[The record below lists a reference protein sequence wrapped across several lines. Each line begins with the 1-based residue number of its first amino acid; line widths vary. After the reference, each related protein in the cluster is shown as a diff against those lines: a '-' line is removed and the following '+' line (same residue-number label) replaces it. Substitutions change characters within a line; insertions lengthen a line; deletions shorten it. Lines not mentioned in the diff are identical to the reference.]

1 MTIKEAILKS
11 LSDLQ
16 KPLNYMEIH
25 DHIIDK
31 GYYEF
36 KVGKTPPAT
45 ISAQLGDFIRN
56 GDTRVKRIKGK
67 GGSYLYYLTKDED
80 VIDIDLVNQVS
91 PGTKP
96 KTKSKTFSERDLHL
110 LLSSLL
116 KNTGVY
122 SKTIF
127 HEKSKNNKDSHQKW
141 IHPDMVGIR
150 FLNLHNKVSQAFL
163 RSVNRADTFKMTSY
177 EIKKEINTD
186 YELKKCFFQAVSNS
200 SWANFGYLVAFEIS
214 DALYE
219 EMERLNQSFGI
230 GIIELSP
237 NPFQS
242 NILFP
247 AKYKELDFKTIDKLC
262 KNNPDFEGF
271 IEKLEKLLTATERY
285 VKSTERE
292 LKDFCDGYLEQDSE
306 IEKYCRDKNIP
317 FEKDMEEEG

>member
-16 KPLNYMEIH
+16 KPSKYMEVH
-25 DHIIDK
+25 DHIISK

-45 ISAQLGDFIRN
+45 ISAQLGNFIRN
-56 GDTRVKRIKGK
+56 GDSRVKRIKGK
-67 GGSYLYYLTKDED
+67 GGGYLYYLTKDEG

-91 PGTKP
+91 PETKP
-96 KTKSKTFSERDLHL
+96 RSKSKTFSERDLHL
-110 LLSSLL
+110 LLSSFL

-150 FLNLHNKVSQAFL
+150 FLHLQNKVSQAFL
-163 RSVNRADTFKMTSY
+163 RSVNRADTFKITSY
-177 EIKKEINTD
+177 ELKKEINTD
-186 YELKKCFFQAVSNS
+186 YDLKKCFFQAVSNS
-200 SWANFGYLVAFEIS
+200 SWANFGYLVAFGIS
-214 DALYE
+214 DSLND

-230 GIIELSP
+230 GIIELSS
-237 NPFQS
+237 NPFES
-242 NILFP
+242 KILFP
-247 AKYKELDFKTIDKLC
+247 ARYKELDFKTIDKLC
-262 KNNPDFEGF
+262 KINPEFEGF
-271 IEKLEKLLTATERY
+271 IEKTEKLLTATERY

-292 LKDFCDGYLEQDSE
+292 LQDFCDDFLEHDSE
-306 IEKYCRDKNIP
+306 IEKYCREKHIP
-317 FEKDMEEEG
+317 FERDIDEEV